1 MSEFLLV
8 ADQVAPVADGD
19 VAGCAAALAFALSAA
34 KHRVTILSLAPR
46 EVIAALPGMAR
57 RLRAVKARIDGT
69 ETEFSLYE
77 GRSAV
82 SQCAL
87 YILGAQTANRG
98 LCATLLGAAANS
110 LIHDQICWPDVVLGW
125 GESSALAL
133 ACAPSATVALI
144 LPEGKWDP
152 ALSNEERSELDP
164 GNSAVA
170 ASGGTLVGLG
180 AIEAD
185 VVLLPCPSAAKAFG
199 QASELA
205 NVRASDQPVAALRF
219 GCDELP
225 YDPAVD
231 PALAA
236 NFSAASPAGKQEC
249 RRALLRRASLSVGPR
264 TLLLATGPLDPGRGG
279 REILETIA
287 RIDHADVAVIFPAGG
302 DRALVDQAHVL
313 AMRSPGKIRV
323 FPESGLE
330 AERQILAAADAIL
343 LADASDL
350 TGRPAGRALRYG
362 VLPLAPDAS
371 ADGDYLV
378 DYDQASQTGCALL
391 YSPDDPWGGLGA
403 TQRAIGL
410 RGNSE
415 IWQALLAALLTAAPR
430 WSSTAASIEAVCL
443 APRAA

>member
-8 ADQVAPVADGD
+8 ADQVSPAADGE
-19 VAGCAAALAFALSAA
+19 VAGCSAALAFALSAA
-34 KHRVTILSLAPR
+34 KHRVTILSLASR
-46 EVIAALPGMAR
+46 EVVTELPGMAR
-57 RLRAVKARIDGT
+57 RLRTAKARIGGV

-87 YILGAQTANRG
+87 YVLGAQSENRG
-98 LCATLLGAAANS
+98 LRATLLGAAAKA
-110 LIHDQICWPDVVLGW
+110 LIQDQICWPDVVLGW

-133 ACAPSATVALI
+133 ACAPSATAALI
-144 LPEGKWDP
+144 LPEGKWGP
-152 ALSNEERSELDP
+152 PLSSEERNELDP
-164 GNSAVA
+164 GNPAVA

-180 AIEAD
+180 SIEAD

-205 NVRASDQPVAALRF
+205 SVRASDQPVAALRL

-225 YDPAVD
+225 YDPIVD
-231 PALAA
+231 PCLAA
-236 NFSAASPAGKQEC
+236 NFSATSPAGKQEC
-249 RRALLRRASLSVGPR
+249 RRALLRRASLAVGPR
-264 TLLLATGPLDPGRGG
+264 TLLLATERLDPEHGG
-279 REILETIA
+279 REILETIG
-287 RIDHADVAVIFPAGG
+287 RIEHADVAVIFPAGG
-302 DRALVDQAHVL
+302 DRALVDQAQVL

-323 FPESGLE
+323 FPEGGLE

-343 LADASDL
+343 LADAGDL

-362 VLPLAPDAS
+362 VLPLAPDAA

-391 YSPDDPWGGLGA
+391 YSSADRGGGLGA
-403 TQRAIGL
+403 LQRAIAL
-410 RGNSE
+410 RANSE
-415 IWQALLAALLTAAPR
+415 LWQTLLVSLLTAAPR
-430 WSSTAASIEAVCL
+430 WSSTAASVEAMCL
-443 APRAA
+443 TPRAA

>member
-8 ADQVAPVADGD
+8 ADQVAPVADGE
-19 VAGCAAALAFALSAA
+19 VAAGSAALAFALSAA

-46 EVIAALPGMAR
+46 EVLTTLPGMAR
-57 RLRAVKARIDGT
+57 RLRPVKTRIDGA
-69 ETEFSLYE
+69 EIEFSLYE

-87 YILGAQTANRG
+87 YILGAQSTNRG
-98 LCATLLGAAANS
+98 LRATLLNAAANA

-133 ACAPSATVALI
+133 ACAPSATAALI
-144 LPEGKWDP
+144 LPEGRWDS
-152 ALSNEERSELDP
+152 ALSREEVSELDP

-170 ASGGTLVGLG
+170 VSGGTLAGLG

-185 VVLLPCPSAAKAFG
+185 VVLLPCPSSARAFR

-205 NVRASDQPVAALRF
+205 NVRASDQPVAAIRL

-225 YDPAVD
+225 YDPAAD
-231 PALAA
+231 PILAA

-249 RRALLRRASLSVGPR
+249 RRALLRRASLAMGSR
-264 TLLLATGPLDPGRGG
+264 TLLLATGPLDPAHGG
-279 REILETIA
+279 REILEAIA
-287 RIDHADVAVIFPAGG
+287 RIDHTDVAVVFPAGG
-302 DRALVDQAHVL
+302 DRALVDQANVL
-313 AMRSPGKIRV
+313 AMRSPGKIRI

-343 LADASDL
+343 LADTSDL

-362 VLPLAPDAS
+362 VLPLAPDAA
-371 ADGDYLV
+371 ADGDHLV

-391 YSPDDPWGGLGA
+391 YSPTDAWGGLGA
-403 TQRAIGL
+403 IQRAIAL
-410 RGNSE
+410 RANSD
-415 IWQALLAALLTAAPR
+415 IWQALLVALLTASPR
-430 WSSTAASIEAVCL
+430 WSGTAAAIEAICL